1 MSNSIFQFGEI
12 RPEYQ
17 IPVLFER
24 AVRAAVGILF
34 FLAVISFMN
43 AWLIGNFQPTRVFVA
58 SFLIE
63 FTIRIFINPRFA
75 PVMILGEWLVRKQLP
90 EWTGA
95 PQKRFA

>member
-34 FLAVISFMN
+34 FLAVISFMI
-43 AWLIGNFQPTRVFVA
+43 A
-58 SFLIE
+58 
-63 FTIRIFINPRFA
+63 
-75 PVMILGEWLVRKQLP
+75 
-90 EWTGA
+90 
-95 PQKRFA
+95 